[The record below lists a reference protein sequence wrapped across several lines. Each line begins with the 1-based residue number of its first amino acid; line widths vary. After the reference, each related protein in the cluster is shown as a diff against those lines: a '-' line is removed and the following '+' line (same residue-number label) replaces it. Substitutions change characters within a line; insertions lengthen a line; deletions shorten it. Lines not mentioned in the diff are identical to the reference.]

1 MISLCGGFD
10 FGLLTGKLWVIA
22 DTVFFFYNNCQL
34 RSQVVYRISEPVM
47 SDQFSACLSS
57 RTTLGLSCQRDLC
70 NSSGLVHR

>member
-10 FGLLTGKLWVIA
+10 FGLVTGKLWVIA
-22 DTVFFFYNNCQL
+22 DTVFATITVEVH
-34 RSQVVYRISEPVM
+34 SQVVYRISEPVV
-47 SDQFSACLSS
+47 SDQFSACQSS